1 MDRLQTCLC
10 RAHIFWGIS
19 AYKLLFQEGTLGGLR
34 GTKMVEYGVMRL
46 WLDFPFLFQTGPS
59 QRGRRVSDL
68 YSTSLSSSAN
78 ILSSNLS
85 SLLPHSTTTT
95 TTQPDTL
102 TKISYPSYP
111 THLQHRD
118 RIPRA
123 SVMTNMSTMSHTPR
137 HSRTT
142 SPPLSVATPST
153 VGPQTQRLNVVT
165 RLTVEGNAK
174 RSESVPIKMY
184 MKVCRPPS
192 ITPTRL
198 TYPLL

>member
-1 MDRLQTCLC
+1 MSLGYR
-10 RAHIFWGIS
+10 
-19 AYKLLFQEGTLGGLR
+19 LLFQEETLGAHYCTLYHR
-34 GTKMVEYGVMRL
+34 STRL
-46 WLDFPFLFQTGPS
+46 WLHFPFLLQTGPS

-68 YSTSLSSSAN
+68 YSTPLSSSAN

-85 SLLPHSTTTT
+85 SLLPHPTTTTTT

-102 TKISYPSYP
+102 TDFP
-111 THLQHRD
+111 TLFTPPIYH
-118 RIPRA
+118 IAIVSPRA

-184 MKVCRPPS
+184 MKVCRPLS